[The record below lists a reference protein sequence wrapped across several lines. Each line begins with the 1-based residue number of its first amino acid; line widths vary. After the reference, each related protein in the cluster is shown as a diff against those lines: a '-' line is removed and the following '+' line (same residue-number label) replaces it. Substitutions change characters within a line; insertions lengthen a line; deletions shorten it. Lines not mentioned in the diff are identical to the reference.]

1 MLQLKMKK
9 DTKNYFQRVL
19 NKINNYFMV
28 WHGNCYSST
37 PVIEITGFESFSRRE
52 DSQKKKNLKIKSGL
66 VSCLTK

>member
-19 NKINNYFMV
+19 NKVNKYFMV

>member
-19 NKINNYFMV
+19 NKVNNNFMV

-66 VSCLTK
+66 VSRLTK

>member
-19 NKINNYFMV
+19 NKVNKNFMV

-37 PVIEITGFESFSRRE
+37 PVIIITGFESFSRRE
-52 DSQKKKNLKIKSGL
+52 DSHKKKNLKIESGL
-66 VSCLTK
+66 VSCLTN

>member
-19 NKINNYFMV
+19 NKSKKYFMV

-37 PVIEITGFESFSRRE
+37 PVMNFTGLESFSRRE
-52 DSQKKKNLKIKSGL
+52 DSQIKKNLKINSGL
-66 VSCLTK
+66 VSRLTN

>member
-19 NKINNYFMV
+19 NKVNKCFIV

-37 PVIEITGFESFSRRE
+37 PVIEITGFESFSRQE
-52 DSQKKKNLKIKSGL
+52 DSHKKKNLKIKSGL
-66 VSCLTK
+66 VSCLTN